1 MAPVVSRPDQ
11 KLHDITMPRLTE
23 VDLHAIPI
31 DQYGPVVDH
40 HVIQRLREKADQ
52 ARAQIDGRVVWHIN
66 STAVGGGV
74 AEMLPSLLGYC
85 RGLDIPMRWLVI
97 SGSPGFFRITKRLH
111 HALHGEEGDGSALD
125 DNARAI
131 YEQNL
136 RENAA
141 EVLRWCVPVTW

>member
-1 MAPVVSRPDQ
+1 MS
-11 KLHDITMPRLTE
+11 RLTE
-23 VDLHAIPI
+23 VDLHAILI

-40 HVIQRLREKADQ
+40 DVIQRLREKAEQ
-52 ARAQIDGRVVWHIN
+52 ARVQIDGRVVWHIN

-97 SGSPGFFRITKRLH
+97 SGSPEFFHITKRLH
-111 HALHGEEGDGSALD
+111 HALHGEDGDGSALD
-125 DNARAI
+125 DHARAI
-131 YEQNL
+131 YDETL

-141 EVLRWCVPVTW
+141 ELLASGRMPRRCSRWCVPAT